1 MNYTATSLYFIKVCS
16 LFSSFY
22 LPLLFPFIFQLHRNC
37 IHAFIFDYF
46 LSSIVEKLAKACEFP
61 PCTEQ
66 KWEKLISKIS
76 FGNFFAARF
85 YTHNNGY
92 SKYMQASLSPIKLQ
106 RIHRTNAWN
115 CIASLKYRLWKESL
129 QDCICVCV
137 FLCFLVKFIK
147 QIEWKK
153 KRKKK
158 TTSFHYIR

>member
-16 LFSSFY
+16 LFPSFY
-22 LPLLFPFIFQLHRNC
+22 LPLLFPFILQLHRNC

-46 LSSIVEKLAKACEFP
+46 LSSIVEKLAKACEIP

-85 YTHNNGY
+85 SHNNGY

-106 RIHRTNAWN
+106 RIHRINAWN
-115 CIASLKYRLWKESL
+115 CIIEISSLKRKFGGLYM
-129 QDCICVCV
+129 CVFFCVC
-137 FLCFLVKFIK
+137 LWNSLNKSN
-147 QIEWKK
+147 E
-153 KRKKK
+153 KREE
-158 TTSFHYIR
+158 